1 MDRIVPF
8 SENFEIK
15 LGVATVSVSV
25 FRIVIVPVEGVIQAT
40 SGDRGMVS
48 IHMYWTL
55 DQAR

>member
-1 MDRIVPF
+1 VPF